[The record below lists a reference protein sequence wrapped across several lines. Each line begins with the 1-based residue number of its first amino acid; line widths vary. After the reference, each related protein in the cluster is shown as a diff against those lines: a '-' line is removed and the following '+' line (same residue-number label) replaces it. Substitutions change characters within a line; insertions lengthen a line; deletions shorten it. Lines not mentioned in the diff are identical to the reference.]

1 MEIRRRDFNL
11 ICKLGQSLPMNLAK
25 ELLLQMQIR
34 SNAKFA
40 VGKDVL
46 LKYVP

>member
-11 ICKLGQSLPMNLAK
+11 ICKLAK
-25 ELLLQMQIR
+25 FADEFGEGTFA